1 MIGVSFGGEVGGDDR
16 NVGGEGPQVE
26 TADRDHVLEPE
37 QLGVDGVVVEG
48 GGRPFQQNWK
58 RVSQHGESRTDL
70 VERG

>member
-26 TADRDHVLEPE
+26 TADRDHVLQPE

-48 GGRPFQQNWK
+48 GGRPFQQN
-58 RVSQHGESRTDL
+58 
-70 VERG
+70 